1 MNSETKCLLREQVKE
16 ILRVQDPENH
26 PLYSSDRKQP
36 FRAFLYDSGTVIR
49 MPRK

>member
-1 MNSETKCLLREQVKE
+1 MNSETKCLLREQVKG
-16 ILRVQDPENH
+16 VQDPENH